1 MAFTRGASERAAT
14 AEDDDAA
21 CAAVA
26 DEEVRENSASLGTVS
41 ICAGNDELIDVD
53 GTEITFPEGRRSSR
67 IPAVPEDAI
76 TEPEDEEDDEV
87 RTGREEDEVTG
98 TDVDC
103 CKTGSSP
110 ISAADAS
117 RGEVF
122 CLFDILTKE
131 ACASEER
138 APRPGSGSGT

>member
-21 CAAVA
+21 CATVA
-26 DEEVRENSASLGTVS
+26 DEEVRGNSASLGTVS

-87 RTGREEDEVTG
+87 RPGREEDEVTG
-98 TDVDC
+98 TDADC
-103 CKTGSSP
+103 CGTGSSP

-138 APRPGSGSGT
+138 APKPGSGSDT

>member
-21 CAAVA
+21 CVTVP
-26 DEEVRENSASLGTVS
+26 DEEIRGDSASLGTVS
-41 ICAGNDELIDVD
+41 ICAGNDELTDVE

-67 IPAVPEDAI
+67 IPAVPDDAT
-76 TEPEDEEDDEV
+76 TEPEDEEDDEEM
-87 RTGREEDEVTG
+87 TGREEDEEVG

-103 CKTGSSP
+103 CGTRSSP

-117 RGEVF
+117 RGAVF
-122 CLFDILTKE
+122 CLFDILT
-131 ACASEER
+131 
-138 APRPGSGSGT
+138 